1 MTMTKPLMMHQMFGE
16 NLLNPEDGERLHA
29 AIHDDLAAGR
39 DVVLDFAGVRIVASA
54 FLNAAIGQLY
64 ADLPEQVIKQHLTVP
79 NLSDMGKFA
88 LKRVVDN
95 SKRYYSDP
103 HYRKAVDAS
112 VNTFLEA

>member
-1 MTMTKPLMMHQMFGE
+1 MTMTTPLMMYQMFGE
-16 NLLNPEDGERLHA
+16 NLLNSEDGEQLRSTVY
-29 AIHDDLAAGR
+29 DELAAGH

-64 ADLPEQVIKQHLTVP
+64 ADLPEHVIKEHLSVP

-95 SKRYYSDP
+95 SKRYYGDP
-103 HYRKAVDAS
+103 QHRKAVDAS